1 MENKIRNRMTKLSS
15 SFPSNIQVPWGP
27 NFGSARLYGIY
38 IYILLDFIAYRE
50 KAWTRKFGRV

>member
-38 IYILLDFIAYRE
+38 IYIYIARFYCLQ
-50 KAWTRKFGRV
+50 RKGMD

>member
-27 NFGSARLYGIY
+27 NFGSARLYDIY
-38 IYILLDFIAYRE
+38 IYIYIYIYVARFYCLQ
-50 KAWTRKFGRV
+50 RKGMD

>member
-1 MENKIRNRMTKLSS
+1 MTKLSS

-38 IYILLDFIAYRE
+38 IYIYIYILLDFIAYRE